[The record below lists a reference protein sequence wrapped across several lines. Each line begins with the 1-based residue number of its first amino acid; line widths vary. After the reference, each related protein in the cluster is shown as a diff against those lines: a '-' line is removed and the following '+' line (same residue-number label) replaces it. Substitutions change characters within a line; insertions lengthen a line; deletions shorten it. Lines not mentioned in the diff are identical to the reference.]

1 MRMKKMNYIKVGLI
15 IAFMIWVLFSI
26 GKSDAY
32 AETETTADV
41 TEKSAGATH
50 ACSRDDGQCSADPRT
65 DIWSDGGDDDDVV
78 YWDQHGQL
86 AAPFI
91 WNGQVYDTDFKI
103 TNDIATFLTEEQMLA
118 GFTMDSSI
126 GLRDRNSVGGD
137 PFRVQI
143 KVTDGTTT
151 YSDITDF
158 TTSAGSSY
166 ETVTSQ
172 LIVPENTLSYSLAT
186 FGLILSGDSLT
197 NGYAGPQ
204 TNDINLTATY
214 ALPSFDVVNEV
225 VAYVTDVI
233 DTTVTDILESS
244 TMDTA
249 TMEIDVSTSTGT
261 TSMTVGVSTG
271 GVGTGTVIMSVPTAS
286 GGVQSMTINTGM
298 SSSDSGGSV
307 EAVAEV
313 ASAVAEVETAM
324 SEATSEPKEDSKS
337 ESKSE
342 SKESKS
348 ESKQETKETKVDKA
362 KVVQAIVSRILQSIE
377 VSGGDINT
385 TKLALMGLTDA
396 AADFASYQTAMI
408 PDVAFY
414 DTTVSYESQQ
424 MPDPLGGIYNL
435 GSDQMMNEMTDSQYN
450 FGE

>member
-1 MRMKKMNYIKVGLI
+1 MMNYIKVGLI

-50 ACSRDDGQCSADPRT
+50 ECVRTGGQCSYDPRT
-65 DIWSDGGDDDDVV
+65 DIWSDGGTDDDVI
-78 YWDQHGQL
+78 YWDSH
-86 AAPFI
+86 AREFSI
-91 WNGQVYDTDFKI
+91 M
-103 TNDIATFLTEEQMLA
+103 NDISTFLTEEQMLA

-126 GLRDRNSVGGD
+126 GVRDRNSVGGD
-137 PFRVQI
+137 PFTVQI
-143 KVTDGTTT
+143 KVTDGTLT
-151 YSDITDF
+151 YSDTQEF
-158 TTSAGSSY
+158 TMASGSAY

-172 LIVPENTLSYSLAT
+172 LIVPENNLAYSLAT
-186 FGLILSGDSLT
+186 FGLILEGDSLT
-197 NGYAGPQ
+197 GGYNGPQ
-204 TNDINLTATY
+204 TNAINLTATY
-214 ALPSFDVVNEV
+214 ELPSFDVVNDV
-225 VAYVTDVI
+225 VAYVSDVI
-233 DTTVTDILESS
+233 DTTVTDILESA

-249 TMEIDVSTSTGT
+249 TMEIDVMTSTGT
-261 TSMTVGVSTG
+261 TSIDVDVS
-271 GVGTGTVIMSVPTAS
+271 VDAGTVTMSVPTIS
-286 GGVQSMTINTGM
+286 GGVQSMTIDTGM

-307 EAVAEV
+307 EEVAEV

-324 SEATSEPKEDSKS
+324 SEATSEQKEESKS

-348 ESKQETKETKVDKA
+348 ESKQETKESKADKA

-377 VSGGDINT
+377 VSGGDVND
-385 TKLALMGLTDA
+385 TKIALMGISGTGV
-396 AADFASYQTAMI
+396 DFTSYQTASI

-435 GSDQMMNEMTDSQYN
+435 GSDQMMDEMTDSQYN

>member
-1 MRMKKMNYIKVGLI
+1 MRMKKMNFIKIGLI

-50 ACSRDDGQCSADPRT
+50 ECVRTGGQCSYDPRT
-65 DIWSDGGDDDDVV
+65 DIWSDGGTDDDVI
-78 YWDQHGQL
+78 YWDSH
-86 AAPFI
+86 AREFSI
-91 WNGQVYDTDFKI
+91 M
-103 TNDIATFLTEEQMLA
+103 NDISTFLTEEQMLA
-118 GFTMDSSI
+118 GFTMDSAI
-126 GLRDRNSVGGD
+126 GVRDRNSVGGD
-137 PFRVQI
+137 PFTVQI
-143 KVTDGTTT
+143 KVTDGTLT
-151 YSDITDF
+151 YSDTQEF
-158 TTSAGSSY
+158 TMASGSAY

-172 LIVPENTLSYSLAT
+172 LIVPENNLAYSLAT
-186 FGLILSGDSLT
+186 FGLILEGDSLT
-197 NGYAGPQ
+197 GGYNGPQ
-204 TNDINLTATY
+204 TNAINLTATY
-214 ALPSFDVVNEV
+214 ELPSFDVVNDV
-225 VAYVTDVI
+225 VAYVSDVI
-233 DTTVTDILESS
+233 DTTVTDILESA

-249 TMEIDVSTSTGT
+249 TMEIDVMTSTGT
-261 TSMTVGVSTG
+261 TSIDVDASVDA
-271 GVGTGTVIMSVPTAS
+271 GTVTMSVPTIS
-286 GGVQSMTINTGM
+286 GGVQSMTIDTGM
-298 SSSDSGGSV
+298 SSSDSGGGSV
-307 EAVAEV
+307 EEVAEV

-324 SEATSEPKEDSKS
+324 SEATSESKEESKS

-348 ESKQETKETKVDKA
+348 ESKQEVNETKADKA

-377 VSGGDINT
+377 VSGGDVND
-385 TKLALMGLTDA
+385 TKIALMGITGA
-396 AADFASYQTAMI
+396 GADFSSYQTAMI

>member
-1 MRMKKMNYIKVGLI
+1 MNYIKVGLI
-15 IAFMIWVLFSI
+15 VAFMLWVLFSI
-26 GKSDAY
+26 GNAD
-32 AETETTADV
+32 AETETTVDV

-50 ACSRDDGQCSADPRT
+50 ECTRTGGQCGADPRT
-65 DIWSDGGDDDDVV
+65 DIWSDGGTDDDVV
-78 YWDQHGQL
+78 YWDHHNNKG
-86 AAPFI
+86 FEI
-91 WNGQVYDTDFKI
+91 Y
-103 TNDIATFLTEEQMLA
+103 NDISTFLTEEQMLA

-126 GLRDRNSVGGD
+126 GVRDRNSVGGD
-137 PFRVQI
+137 PFSVQI

-151 YSDITDF
+151 YSDTQEF
-158 TTSAGSSY
+158 TMASGSAY

-172 LIVPENTLSYSLAT
+172 LIVPENNLAYSLAT
-186 FGLILSGDSLT
+186 FGLVMIGDSLSG
-197 NGYAGPQ
+197 GYAGPQ
-204 TNDINLTATY
+204 TNAINLTATY
-214 ALPSFDVVNEV
+214 ELPSFDVVNDV
-225 VAYVTDVI
+225 VAYVSDVI
-233 DTTVTDILESS
+233 DTTVTDILESA

-249 TMEIDVSTSTGT
+249 TMEIDVTTTTGT
-261 TSMTVGVSTG
+261 TSIDVDVS
-271 GVGTGTVIMSVPTAS
+271 VDAGTVTMSVPTIS
-286 GGVQSMTINTGM
+286 GGVQSMTIDTGM

-307 EAVAEV
+307 EEVAEV

-324 SEATSEPKEDSKS
+324 SEATSEQKEESKS

-348 ESKQETKETKVDKA
+348 ESKQETKESKADKA

-377 VSGGDINT
+377 VSGGDVND
-385 TKLALMGLTDA
+385 TKIALMGISGTGV
-396 AADFASYQTAMI
+396 DFASYQTASI

-435 GSDQMMNEMTDSQYN
+435 GSDQMMDEMTDSQYN

>member
-1 MRMKKMNYIKVGLI
+1 MMNYIKVGLI

-50 ACSRDDGQCSADPRT
+50 ECVRTGGQCSYDPRT
-65 DIWSDGGDDDDVV
+65 DIWSDGGTDDDVI
-78 YWDQHGQL
+78 YWDSH
-86 AAPFI
+86 AREFSI
-91 WNGQVYDTDFKI
+91 M
-103 TNDIATFLTEEQMLA
+103 NDISTFLTEEQMLA

-126 GLRDRNSVGGD
+126 GVRDRNSVGGD
-137 PFRVQI
+137 PFTVQI
-143 KVTDGTTT
+143 KVTDGTLT
-151 YSDITDF
+151 YSDTQEF
-158 TTSAGSSY
+158 TMAAGSAY

-172 LIVPENTLSYSLAT
+172 LIVPENNLAYSLAT
-186 FGLILSGDSLT
+186 FGLILEGDSLT
-197 NGYAGPQ
+197 GGYNGPQ
-204 TNDINLTATY
+204 TNAINLTATY
-214 ALPSFDVVNEV
+214 ELPSFDVVNDV
-225 VAYVTDVI
+225 VAYVSDVI
-233 DTTVTDILESS
+233 DTTVTDILESA

-249 TMEIDVSTSTGT
+249 TMEIDVMTSTGT
-261 TSMTVGVSTG
+261 TSIDVDVS
-271 GVGTGTVIMSVPTAS
+271 VDAGTVTMSVPTIS
-286 GGVQSMTINTGM
+286 GGVQSMTIDTGM
-298 SSSDSGGSV
+298 SSSDSGGTV

-324 SEATSEPKEDSKS
+324 SEATSEQKEESKS

-348 ESKQETKETKVDKA
+348 ESKQETKESKADKA

-377 VSGGDINT
+377 VSGGDVND
-385 TKLALMGLTDA
+385 TKIALMGISGA
-396 AADFASYQTAMI
+396 GADFASYQTAMI